1 MTIGELEF
9 EDMFYGH
16 EDKTKL
22 PYIGVTSIFFICFLV
37 IMPIIIMN
45 LLVGLAVDDIKAVQ
59 DNAVL
64 SRLAMQ
70 VSLNLDV
77 EKVLPDFLKRKLAV
91 RVSIILS
98 FWVFFLKRPN
108 MLARATRGARCI

>member
-1 MTIGELEF
+1 MTRP
-9 EDMFYGH
+9 
-16 EDKTKL
+16 DKTKL

-91 RVSIILS
+91 RVSQQ
-98 FWVFFLKRPN
+98 
-108 MLARATRGARCI
+108 

>member
-1 MTIGELEF
+1 
-9 EDMFYGH
+9 
-16 EDKTKL
+16 
-22 PYIGVTSIFFICFLV
+22 
-37 IMPIIIMN
+37 MN

-91 RVSIILS
+91 RVSQQ
-98 FWVFFLKRPN
+98 
-108 MLARATRGARCI
+108 

>member
-1 MTIGELEF
+1 MIVKSKQNGIELVTRP
-9 EDMFYGH
+9 
-16 EDKTKL
+16 DKTKL

-91 RVSIILS
+91 RVSQQ
-98 FWVFFLKRPN
+98 
-108 MLARATRGARCI
+108 

>member
-1 MTIGELEF
+1 MIAKSQQNRIELVTRP
-9 EDMFYGH
+9 
-16 EDKTKL
+16 DKTKL

-91 RVSIILS
+91 RVSQQ
-98 FWVFFLKRPN
+98 
-108 MLARATRGARCI
+108 

>member
-1 MTIGELEF
+1 
-9 EDMFYGH
+9 
-16 EDKTKL
+16 
-22 PYIGVTSIFFICFLV
+22 
-37 IMPIIIMN
+37 MPIIIMN

-91 RVSIILS
+91 RVSHSKHHLCC
-98 FWVFFLKRPN
+98 V
-108 MLARATRGARCI
+108 LAKT

>member
-1 MTIGELEF
+1 
-9 EDMFYGH
+9 
-16 EDKTKL
+16 
-22 PYIGVTSIFFICFLV
+22 
-37 IMPIIIMN
+37 MPIIIMN

-91 RVSIILS
+91 RVSQQ
-98 FWVFFLKRPN
+98 
-108 MLARATRGARCI
+108 